1 MRIFV
6 VENYNIQKLKSY
18 IFVFNEKLNTDEKE
32 NKIIIINADNID
44 RFIPE
49 DEIIGG
55 DEIYFL
61 DMLTNKEAIK
71 ELLRMEK
78 KGTVYVNVFGC
89 GEDVKEEFIE
99 YLQQYRNY
107 FEKNV
112 QNLILIDAPEE
123 ISNLAMRI
131 ESSLFVHQSSWT
143 EKDFKDY
150 VKRQK
155 KEVFRFKYIYNRKY
169 VFDLF
174 LMVGKIKRKLGL
186 IK

>member
-78 KGTVYVNVFGC
+78 KGPV
-89 GEDVKEEFIE
+89 
-99 YLQQYRNY
+99 
-107 FEKNV
+107 
-112 QNLILIDAPEE
+112 
-123 ISNLAMRI
+123 
-131 ESSLFVHQSSWT
+131 
-143 EKDFKDY
+143 
-150 VKRQK
+150 
-155 KEVFRFKYIYNRKY
+155 
-169 VFDLF
+169 
-174 LMVGKIKRKLGL
+174 
-186 IK
+186 